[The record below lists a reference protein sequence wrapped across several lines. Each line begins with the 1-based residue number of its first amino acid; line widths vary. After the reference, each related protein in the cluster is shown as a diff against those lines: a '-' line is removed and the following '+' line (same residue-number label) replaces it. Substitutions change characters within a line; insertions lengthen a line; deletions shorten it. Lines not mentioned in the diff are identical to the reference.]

1 MSNQSD
7 RVPRDLPTLPDDLN
21 RTGPKPRPR
30 GNMYERAERRYYE
43 ELAAMEA
50 AAAAGAPADPAPPP
64 ALDPFPTEQAIT
76 PAVAVVP
83 IEEGSRGAADVIT
96 EELPSEEAVAPADH
110 LPVASKVVPLEPA
123 KTVDAIAIARAVTSP
138 RALRPLVVMA
148 TILLVGAV
156 AATFAIRTALQPAE
170 DDAAPIAARETTAT
184 ATAPAPAPA
193 PAPVARAA
201 AVNTPAAA
209 AAATPKVRD
218 VARPTE
224 AAPAPP
230 VATAGQIRI
239 TSNPAGARVTVNGIG
254 WGQTPLTIRAL
265 PFGTKTVR
273 LTRDG
278 YVSME
283 RSVSLSGRDPAAT
296 LNVTMQKR

>member
-7 RVPRDLPTLPDDLN
+7 RVPGDLPTIPDDLN

-50 AAAAGAPADPAPPP
+50 AAATVAPADLAPPP

-76 PAVAVVP
+76 PAVPVAP
-83 IEEGSRGAADVIT
+83 IEERSRVAADVIT
-96 EELPSEEAVAPADH
+96 EELPSEEAVAPADD
-110 LPVASKVVPLEPA
+110 LPAAPKVVPLEPA
-123 KTVDAIAIARAVTSP
+123 KPVDAMAIAHAVTSP
-138 RALRPLVVMA
+138 RALWPLVVIA

-170 DDAAPIAARETTAT
+170 DDAAPIAAKETT
-184 ATAPAPAPA
+184 APA
-193 PAPVARAA
+193 PAPVAQAA

-209 AAATPKVRD
+209 AATPPVRD

-224 AAPAPP
+224 EAPARP

-265 PFGTKTVR
+265 PFGAKTVR

-278 YVSME
+278 YVSTE

-296 LNVTMQKR
+296 LNVTMRKR